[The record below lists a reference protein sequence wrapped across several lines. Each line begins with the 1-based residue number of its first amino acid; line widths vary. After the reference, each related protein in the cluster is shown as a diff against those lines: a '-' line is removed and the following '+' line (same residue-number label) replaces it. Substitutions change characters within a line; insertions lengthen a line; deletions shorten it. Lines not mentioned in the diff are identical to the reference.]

1 MERVLVR
8 VLLKGW
14 PGYGTLRKKE
24 EKGWGKP
31 CIKEALKKLIAVY
44 KHYLDPGSNKL
55 IYNIYMS
62 ILYTYI

>member
-1 MERVLVR
+1 MRDPISSMNKL
-8 VLLKGW
+8 
-14 PGYGTLRKKE
+14 YGKKE